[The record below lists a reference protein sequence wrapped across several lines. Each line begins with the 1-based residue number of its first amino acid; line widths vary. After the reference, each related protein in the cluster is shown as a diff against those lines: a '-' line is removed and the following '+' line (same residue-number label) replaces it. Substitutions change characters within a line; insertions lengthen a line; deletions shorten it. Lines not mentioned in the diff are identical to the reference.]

1 MWLRFEPPQRAD
13 AQQIGA
19 VFDAAVAEGWKY
31 LGDLARL
38 PMFPPEEWDKVV
50 AEAAVWVVPCS
61 LQTCE
66 CICCSCIRSTLH
78 APPNALLVAVSEM
91 EEIAG
96 FTAVHPL
103 RTKFYGLPAAER
115 RFCTRTNRT
124 KGRSL
129 FMKQPDI
136 AATARFAN
144 RIFEASTCGSPG

>member
-66 CICCSCIRSTLH
+66 MY
-78 APPNALLVAVSEM
+78 LL
-91 EEIAG
+91 
-96 FTAVHPL
+96 FVHPKHAA
-103 RTKFYGLPAAER
+103 RAAE
-115 RFCTRTNRT
+115 CV
-124 KGRSL
+124 
-129 FMKQPDI
+129 
-136 AATARFAN
+136 
-144 RIFEASTCGSPG
+144 TCSRE